1 MTELN
6 NEVIKE
12 VSQDEITQE
21 EKETMIKKIT
31 HYRNVAISFI
41 NAHKKDLVSIYLQH
55 AKSPSIAEEER
66 NGVLG
71 INMIEMEE
79 RQNIDVAFLPLK
91 ILPIELVNT
100 ILEKQKENNEHIIYF
115 LMISPI
121 EEKLLEIDIRT
132 LTND

>member
-100 ILEKQKENNEHIIYF
+100 ILERQKENNEHIIYF